1 MEQRIWSDSH
11 GVRAKGSG
19 SQLQTKTYKKSA
31 PEAEFWE
38 WDLCC
43 DSHCSTELSAASAV
57 GLQRSGLFPVLQQE
71 PGQGPALQSQFQCWW
86 RWFFFHASL
95 RLYVCPAV
103 SGTAARLGC
112 DLWLWL
118 APGAPARRVWEALA
132 QGRVVCLCFR
142 LRTPRGVGVPVQ
154 SPLCLSKGRRAP
166 GCRGARELHAQ
177 EQPLMKA

>member
-57 GLQRSGLFPVLQQE
+57 ELQRSGLFPVLQQE
-71 PGQGPALQSQFQCWW
+71 PGQVLPC
-86 RWFFFHASL
+86 SL
-95 RLYVCPAV
+95 SFSVDEDGF
-103 SGTAARLGC
+103 S
-112 DLWLWL
+112 
-118 APGAPARRVWEALA
+118 
-132 QGRVVCLCFR
+132 FR
-142 LRTPRGVGVPVQ
+142 HL
-154 SPLCLSKGRRAP
+154 P
-166 GCRGARELHAQ
+166 GCVCALLSPGQQRGWAVIPSSGR
-177 EQPLMKA
+177 PLEPLQGGCGRL